1 MAPQICKRRSRRR
14 KGRRCNLEQ
23 VEGGKFE
30 EKITPSSSSSRKIGS
45 PSSSLAPLFAF
56 AAKGGE
62 VLSLSLS
69 PFPFFV
75 ALPLPLFFLHS
86 ARYNPNS
93 ICIYAA
99 TGEEGG
105 KYAAAP
111 KRLAILFSLRAKGPK
126 RASETYFTLPHLRL
140 FLDGREGGVAKF
152 GLSCLWGRR
161 RQTRKTKGH
170 TKTVGGD
177 RAPFLNPLALPFVI
191 VFPLLALTTL
201 LPKKVGSGSRK
212 KKQAADTTSSIHL
225 PQGP

>member
-140 FLDGREGGVAKF
+140 FLDGREGG
-152 GLSCLWGRR
+152 GLRNLG
-161 RQTRKTKGH
+161 
-170 TKTVGGD
+170 
-177 RAPFLNPLALPFVI
+177 
-191 VFPLLALTTL
+191 
-201 LPKKVGSGSRK
+201 
-212 KKQAADTTSSIHL
+212 
-225 PQGP
+225 